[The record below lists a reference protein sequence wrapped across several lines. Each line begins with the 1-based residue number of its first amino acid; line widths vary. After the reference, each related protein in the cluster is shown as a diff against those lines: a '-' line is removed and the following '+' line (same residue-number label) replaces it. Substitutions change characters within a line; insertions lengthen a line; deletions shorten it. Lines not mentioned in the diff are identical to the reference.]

1 MTKKL
6 KIAIIG
12 CGAIGGSLAKAIVE
26 DFSRESELV
35 ALYDKVPLKAGDL
48 SKRVCKKKN
57 LAVKDLKELINKA
70 ELVIEAA
77 SAKSSWEIAQQVL
90 AKKRNIMIMSVG
102 GVIDRLKEL
111 KGLAGKNNSRVYIPS
126 GAVCG
131 IDALKAVSLKKI
143 KKVLLTTRKNPLS
156 FKGNEYLASKG
167 IDLSKIKKDTI
178 LFQGPAKEAV
188 KLFPQNINVA
198 SVLSIAGIGENKT
211 QVRIIACP
219 SVGKNIHEVTID
231 SEAATIFTRA
241 ENILHPLNPKTS
253 FLAALSAI
261 AVLKQIL
268 EPVKIGT

>member
-6 KIAIIG
+6 KIGIVG
-12 CGAIGGSLAKAIVE
+12 CGAIGGSLAKAIVD
-26 DFSRESELV
+26 DFAKQAELV
-35 ALYDKVPLKAGDL
+35 ALYDKIPLKADDL
-48 SKRVCKKKN
+48 SKRVSKKKN
-57 LAVKDLKELINKA
+57 LTVKDLEELISKT

-77 SAKSSWEIAQQVL
+77 SARSSWEIARQVL
-90 AKKRNIMIMSVG
+90 GKKRNIMIMSVG
-102 GVIDRLKEL
+102 GVINRLKEL
-111 KGLAGKNNSRVYIPS
+111 KSLAGKNNSKVYIPS

-131 IDALKAVSLKKI
+131 IDALKAASLKKI
-143 KKVLLTTRKNPLS
+143 KKVLLTTRKNPFS

-167 IDLSKIKKDTI
+167 IDLSKIKKDTV
-178 LFQGPAKEAV
+178 LFQGSAKEAV

-219 SVGKNIHEVTID
+219 SVSKNIHEVTID

-241 ENILHPLNPKTS
+241 ENVLHPLNPKTS
-253 FLAALSAI
+253 FLAALSAV